1 MAYFRIALVAAA
13 GVLASALLAG
23 CERLPMDT
31 SQIGFR
37 GTGMEKVTNP
47 RIQAANASRHEAPPA
62 LDPADSSGPK
72 AAQVYQNVKVLGH
85 LSAGLRLLP

>member
-37 GTGMEKVTNP
+37 GTGME
-47 RIQAANASRHEAPPA
+47 
-62 LDPADSSGPK
+62 
-72 AAQVYQNVKVLGH
+72 
-85 LSAGLRLLP
+85 